1 MSVLIQCEVVL
12 ILRCLNC
19 LLSQLPVVE
28 LLVSHGADLETART
42 SNGESPVGE
51 YQWKEISCNVIIC

>member
-51 YQWKEISCNVIIC
+51 YQ